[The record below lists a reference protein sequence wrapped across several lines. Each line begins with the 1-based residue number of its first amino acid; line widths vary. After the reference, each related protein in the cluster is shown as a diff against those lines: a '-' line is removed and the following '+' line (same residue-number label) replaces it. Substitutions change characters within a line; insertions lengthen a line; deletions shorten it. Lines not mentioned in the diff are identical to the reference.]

1 MRAAPQIAGRL
12 APCCFYWDRSFS
24 RNPRPF
30 PAAQRAQIRAVVVTP
45 PSSIA
50 NPVSGTMS
58 TTVIPVN
65 IACTVMASLE
75 IMDDS
80 TGVTSIFTTDL
91 RPMPA
96 FRLVAQPAAR

>member
-1 MRAAPQIAGRL
+1 
-12 APCCFYWDRSFS
+12 
-24 RNPRPF
+24 
-30 PAAQRAQIRAVVVTP
+30 
-45 PSSIA
+45 
-50 NPVSGTMS
+50 MS